1 MDYLETRITA
11 VERPASAHV
20 LIRFAGERPIAGEPG
35 QFVMVRGDWGTHPVL
50 ARAFSLVEAGAA
62 GAILVR
68 VVGQGTALLEAADAG
83 DVLHVLGPQG
93 RGFSSPTAQRRV
105 VLVAGGIG
113 VAPLIFMA
121 ERLAAEGRA
130 PTFLYGARSAR
141 DLPLRDR
148 VAAAST
154 ELSITTEDGSAGER
168 GLIISPL
175 ARVFGSGEPVQ
186 IFACGPE
193 GMLEAVARLAVTAG
207 APCEVALESPMACG
221 MGTCKGCAVLAADRE
236 YRYVCSDGP
245 VFESTEIYGGAR

>member
-1 MDYLETRITA
+1 MDFLQTRVTA
-11 VERPASAHV
+11 VERPAPAHV
-20 LIRFAGERPIAGEPG
+20 LIRFAGERPITGEPG

-50 ARAFSLVEAGAA
+50 ARAFSLVESGAD

-68 VVGQGTALLEAADAG
+68 VVGQGTALLEAARVG
-83 DVLHVLGPQG
+83 DTLFVLGPRG
-93 RGFSSPTAQRRV
+93 RGYSTPTADRRV

-121 ERLAAEGRA
+121 ERLAAAGSP
-130 PTFLYGARSAR
+130 PTFLFGARSSP
-141 DLPLRDR
+141 DLPLRER
-148 VAAAST
+148 VAAASS
-154 ELSITTEDGSAGER
+154 ELSITTEDGSVGER

-175 ARVFGSGEPVQ
+175 ARVLGSGEPVQ

-193 GMLEAVARLAVTAG
+193 GMLEAVARLAVAAE